1 MIWNFVYWVLLSIAV
16 VLLLRGLLWDR
27 AGFRGRAKR
36 RCRKCWYDLTGV
48 DGDVTK
54 GPVVCPEC
62 GKVHKTKRSMRKTR
76 RGKKW
81 VAAAVMVW
89 AMAYGASV
97 TPKVQKN
104 GWGAA
109 VPRVVLVMSLP
120 FLSEEQGSGLGPFVF
135 RPQILNGSP
144 FDRFV
149 LEEMP
154 PNEAYYFYSMQYQD
168 GPALGWFSRRLV
180 FLLAR
185 FQRTDVITDGTTA
198 RGRAFKSLIS
208 QFVHMDA
215 CYSFES
221 AWASKQATIDI
232 EIEHDFGPDET
243 PMGMVRMRR
252 LLLGPYRVRFGDT
265 STVYS
270 GGSPSSMRMNGIT
283 SSFDTVEEE
292 REHWVKRFLWDDLNP
307 AGRVYGDRRAAYL
320 PGYQL
325 SKGTAQGD
333 GSARGDVR
341 FVIYRYIGKDNS
353 GINTDALWEMD
364 CILAREIRYALNA
377 SRTVTA
383 DSSLVFE
390 DDIERSFA
398 AELGVEYEQGR
409 DQWVPVVRLSTQSG
423 MKVFEDDIIFGGNL
437 AIVAVNPEQP
447 DGRGKEYLRG
457 RGDTFWAWGRE
468 RYFDVPAYR
477 SPSGDLE
484 TRRDLDERQHLRV
497 RTRFSGY
504 LPGELDG
511 NDWSLREKNAH
522 QTKIVLRMTYQ
533 HRTRSAGFS
542 GLWGDRVYDGVL
554 EFDIPKW
561 TVRDL
566 RQFIVNGIVPDHAMP

>member
-1 MIWNFVYWVLLSIAV
+1 M
-16 VLLLRGLLWDR
+16 LLLRGLLWDR

-232 EIEHDFGPDET
+232 EIEHDFGP
-243 PMGMVRMRR
+243 
-252 LLLGPYRVRFGDT
+252 
-265 STVYS
+265 
-270 GGSPSSMRMNGIT
+270 
-283 SSFDTVEEE
+283 
-292 REHWVKRFLWDDLNP
+292 
-307 AGRVYGDRRAAYL
+307 
-320 PGYQL
+320 
-325 SKGTAQGD
+325 
-333 GSARGDVR
+333 
-341 FVIYRYIGKDNS
+341 
-353 GINTDALWEMD
+353 
-364 CILAREIRYALNA
+364 
-377 SRTVTA
+377 
-383 DSSLVFE
+383 
-390 DDIERSFA
+390 
-398 AELGVEYEQGR
+398 
-409 DQWVPVVRLSTQSG
+409 
-423 MKVFEDDIIFGGNL
+423 
-437 AIVAVNPEQP
+437 
-447 DGRGKEYLRG
+447 
-457 RGDTFWAWGRE
+457 
-468 RYFDVPAYR
+468 
-477 SPSGDLE
+477 
-484 TRRDLDERQHLRV
+484 
-497 RTRFSGY
+497 
-504 LPGELDG
+504 
-511 NDWSLREKNAH
+511 
-522 QTKIVLRMTYQ
+522 
-533 HRTRSAGFS
+533 
-542 GLWGDRVYDGVL
+542 
-554 EFDIPKW
+554 
-561 TVRDL
+561 
-566 RQFIVNGIVPDHAMP
+566 